1 MMNDDSKWH
10 PVLSDTD
17 EYRAVTIP
25 AFRCFLLQSRQGGT
39 RAIGMTLEDVNGIEQ
54 LRTIDADGTERVFDL
69 SGRRIDGN
77 VRGIVVKNGK
87 KMVSGR
93 FERSASYKNK

>member
-1 MMNDDSKWH
+1 
-10 PVLSDTD
+10 VLSDT
-17 EYRAVTIP
+17 EAHKAVTIP
-25 AFRCFLLQSRQGGT
+25 AFRCYLLQSRYNS
-39 RAIGMTLEDVNGIEQ
+39 RVAIGMTLEDVNGMEQ
-54 LRTIDADGTERVFDL
+54 LRTIDADGTERIYDL

>member
-1 MMNDDSKWH
+1 M
-10 PVLSDTD
+10 
-17 EYRAVTIP
+17 EQGAQRRASGLRRT
-25 AFRCFLLQSRQGGT
+25 LQR
-39 RAIGMTLEDVNGIEQ
+39 LEDVNGIEQ
-54 LRTIDADGTERVFDL
+54 LRTIDADGTERIYDL
-69 SGRRIDGN
+69 SGRRNDGN